1 MLLIF
6 WKFSPNFGY
15 LEIERQNPECGEP
28 SELQLVLG
36 TGGLGWGVKKRV
48 GLVQKSF

>member
-6 WKFSPNFGY
+6 WKILPNFGY
-15 LEIERQNPECGEP
+15 LEIGRKNPECGEP

-36 TGGLGWGVKKRV
+36 AGGRGWGVKRRV